1 MSVYLTGV
9 HTIKTPK
16 NKNKEKIEK
25 DKELNKDKSDIIEE
39 DVSSESDKK
48 SGYENQRNNLKKSYE
63 LLKKSLINN
72 KDEKIINNWNINNT
86 LNKHYVGI
94 EILLT

>member
-72 KDEKIINNWNINNT
+72 KDEKIINNWNINNKY
-86 LNKHYVGI
+86 LIK
-94 EILLT
+94 EWLLYNN